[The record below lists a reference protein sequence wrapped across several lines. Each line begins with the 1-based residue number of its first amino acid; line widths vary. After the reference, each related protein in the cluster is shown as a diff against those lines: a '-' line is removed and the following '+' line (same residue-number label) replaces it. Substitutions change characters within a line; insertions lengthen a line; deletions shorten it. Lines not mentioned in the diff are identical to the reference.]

1 MLLDLRSFRN
11 FVNIFN
17 LETMQLTDFEY
28 QNVNAKLFVLNTIT
42 LNMPGDDDDV
52 EDEDGDW
59 SDIDDEDFEDM
70 AEDEDDLH
78 EIQLDN
84 NILDPDDDDHL
95 PEDDF

>member
-1 MLLDLRSFRN
+1 
-11 FVNIFN
+11 
-17 LETMQLTDFEY
+17 MQLIDFEY
-28 QNVNAKLFVLNTIT
+28 ENINTGPFPLNTLT
-42 LNMPGDDDDV
+42 LEMPGDDDDV

-78 EIQLDN
+78 EIQQDN

-95 PEDDF
+95 PDNDF